1 MSIKGIIAGLGNP
14 GGQYEKTRHNIGF
27 MVINK
32 LITITSASKL
42 SGKKFYC
49 DLWKTT
55 TIIDNYLLAKPQT
68 YMNLS
73 GEAIHPLVE
82 WYNITKD
89 NLLVIHDELDL
100 PIGKMK
106 LQQGGGTAGHNG
118 LKSII
123 HNLGTKDFYR
133 LRIGIGRSSLPS
145 ENTVNWVLGHL
156 SMKELTTL
164 NHLFPTIFDALSFF
178 IKDEKEKAIRMINSF
193 TLSETVNLS

>member
-1 MSIKGIIAGLGNP
+1 MSIKGIIVGLGNP
-14 GGQYEKTRHNIGF
+14 GKQYEKTRHNIGF
-27 MVINK
+27 MAIDK
-32 LITITSASKL
+32 LISIASASKL
-42 SGKKFYC
+42 SGKKFCC
-49 DLWKTT
+49 DLWETT
-55 TIIDNYLLAKPQT
+55 AVIKSYLLAKPQT

-73 GEAIHPLVE
+73 GEAIRPLLA
-82 WYNITKD
+82 WYNMTKD

-106 LQQGGGTAGHNG
+106 LQQGGGSAGHNG

-156 SMKELTTL
+156 SLRELTIL
-164 NHLFPTIFDALSFF
+164 NHLFPIIFDALSFF
-178 IKDEKEKAIRMINSF
+178 INNEKEIAIRMINSF
-193 TLSETVNLS
+193 TLSEEVTLS